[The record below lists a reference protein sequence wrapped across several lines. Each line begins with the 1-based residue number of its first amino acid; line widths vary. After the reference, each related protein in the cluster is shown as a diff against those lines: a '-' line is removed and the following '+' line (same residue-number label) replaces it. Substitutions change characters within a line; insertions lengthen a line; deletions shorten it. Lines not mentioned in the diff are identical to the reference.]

1 MTVETIL
8 SPTPE
13 QGLLFGPSFLRDHA
27 GYIMAEPRIAIVEL
41 VANSYDAGA
50 TEVRVLW
57 PEERGGDL
65 EIADNGTGMTLEQF
79 NRRWRTL
86 SYNRLEEQGAKVEFP
101 PGTRGKRERIA
112 FGQNGK
118 GRHGAFCFADA
129 YLVETWRTGLLAIA
143 QVELTSGGEEPFHF
157 RIVQEGVREG
167 HGTIVRA
174 TVTRRVI
181 RPEDVEEALGSK
193 FLVDPTFD
201 IYLNGKKLELLDLE
215 RLSSRT
221 VAVPPHGEV
230 TIHQIDASVRDRTT
244 HLKGITWWV
253 NRRMVGE
260 PSWSGLTDSG
270 AILDGRSAAAKTH
283 SFVIEADILK
293 EDVKHDWSGFHAR
306 RRSNEV
312 KDAVLKHVNSSLR
325 ELLAHARKEK
335 KRAAVEQN
343 RDAVKE
349 LPRFSQLV
357 VDEFVD
363 EIQQQCPTMS
373 EGDLS
378 RTVGVLAKL
387 EQARSGYDLLKQ
399 LLGCS
404 PEDLDAWNEIMKR
417 WSAREAEIV
426 LSELERRLRLID
438 ELQKLVRDDRADE
451 LHDLQPLFEKGLWI
465 FGPEYEAV
473 DFRSNRGMAEV
484 IRGFLRIEP
493 AGELSKR
500 RMDFVVRSD
509 SSTGFYAA
517 DSYDEVGEIIG
528 LRKLLILE
536 LKRGAFEIT
545 QGELDQGRDYA
556 RELIKGG
563 AVQRNTS
570 IVVFVLGA
578 SIEQGLESLQ
588 QGQVVVTPL
597 TYDIVLSR
605 AHSRTFNLHRKI
617 QAGTGNP
624 SRRFDVL
631 EILDEEKPQRR
642 VVSGSSD
649 LDLDEI

>member
-1 MTVETIL
+1 
-8 SPTPE
+8 
-13 QGLLFGPSFLRDHA
+13 
-27 GYIMAEPRIAIVEL
+27 MAEPRIAIVEL

-50 TEVRVLW
+50 KEVRVTW
-57 PEERGGDL
+57 PERKGGVL
-65 EIADNGTGMTLEQF
+65 EIRDNGTGMTLDQL

-86 SYNRLEEQGAKVEFP
+86 SYNRLNEQGEKVEFP
-101 PGTRGKRERIA
+101 SGTRGKRERIA

-118 GRHGAFCFADA
+118 GRHGAFCFSDT
-129 YLVETWRTGLLAIA
+129 YQVETWRDGFLAIA
-143 QVELTSGGEEPFHF
+143 RVELTFGNEEPFHF
-157 RIVQEGVREG
+157 SIEGEEARED

-174 TVTRRVI
+174 VVERKLI
-181 RPEDVEEALGSK
+181 SPEEVVEALGSK

-201 IYLNGKKLELLDLE
+201 IYLNEEKLELLDLE

-221 VAVPPHGEV
+221 ITVPSYGEV
-230 TIHQIDASVRDRTT
+230 TIHQIDSTVRDRTT

-270 AILDGRSAAAKTH
+270 AILDGRTAAAKTY
-283 SFVIEADILK
+283 SFVVEADILK
-293 EDVKHDWSGFHAR
+293 EDVKHDWSGFHST

-312 KDAVLKHVNSSLR
+312 KDAVLKHVIASLR
-325 ELLAHARKEK
+325 ELLAQARRDK
-335 KRAAVEQN
+335 KMVALEQN

-349 LPRFSQLV
+349 LPRFSKLV
-357 VDEFVD
+357 VDQFID
-363 EIQQQCPTMS
+363 EVQQQCPTMS

-399 LLGCS
+399 LLACS

-426 LSELERRLRLID
+426 LSELEKRLRLID
-438 ELQKLVRDDRADE
+438 QLQKLVRDDRADE

-484 IRGFLRIEP
+484 IRGFLKAEP
-493 AGELSKR
+493 LGEISRR
-500 RMDFVVRSD
+500 RMDFVVREDASI
-509 SSTGFYAA
+509 GFYGA
-517 DSYDEVGEIIG
+517 DSYDESGEIIG
-528 LRKLLILE
+528 TRKLLILE
-536 LKRGAFEIT
+536 LKRGAFEVT
-545 QGELDQGRDYA
+545 QREIVQGSDYA
-556 RELIKGG
+556 RELIRAG
-563 AVQRNTS
+563 AVQRATS

-578 SIEQGLESLQ
+578 SIEPGLEPLL
-588 QGQVVVTPL
+588 QGQVSVTPL

-617 QAGTGNP
+617 REGSADP
-624 SRRFDVL
+624 SRQFDILEVL
-631 EILDEEKPQRR
+631 GDLEEPQ
-642 VVSGSSD
+642 
-649 LDLDEI
+649 LTMF

>member
-8 SPTPE
+8 SPSPE
-13 QGLLFGPSFLRDHA
+13 QGLLFGSSFLRDHA
-27 GYIMAEPRIAIVEL
+27 GYIMSDPRIAIVEL

-50 TEVRVLW
+50 TEVKVVW
-57 PEERGGDL
+57 PEERGREL

-86 SYNRLEEQGAKVEFP
+86 SYNRLDEQGAKVEFP
-101 PGTRGKRERIA
+101 AGTRGKRDRIA

-118 GRHGAFCFADA
+118 GRHGAFCFADE
-129 YLVETWRTGLLAIA
+129 YWVETWRDGLWVLAR
-143 QVELTSGGEEPFHF
+143 VELTSGGEEPFHF
-157 RIVQEGVREG
+157 RVEREEEREG

-174 TVTRRVI
+174 MVTRRLI
-181 RPEDVEEALGSK
+181 SPEEVEEALGSK

-215 RLSSRT
+215 HLSSRII
-221 VAVPPHGEV
+221 AVPPYGEV
-230 TIHQIDASVRDRTT
+230 TIHQIDATVRDRTT

-270 AILDGRSAAAKTH
+270 AILDGRTAAAKTH

-293 EDVKHDWSGFHAR
+293 EDVKHDWSGFHATK
-306 RRSNEV
+306 RSNEV
-312 KDAVLKHVNSSLR
+312 KDVVLKHVTASLR
-325 ELLAHARKEK
+325 EVLAQARKEK
-335 KRAAVEQN
+335 KRAALEQN
-343 RDAVKE
+343 RDTVKE
-349 LPRFSQLV
+349 LPRFSKLV

-378 RTVGVLAKL
+378 RAVGVFAKL

-399 LLGCS
+399 LLTCS
-404 PEDLDAWNEIMKR
+404 PEDLDTWNEILKR

-426 LSELERRLRLID
+426 LSELEKRLRLID

-484 IRGFLRIEP
+484 IRRFLKTETPVEVSR
-493 AGELSKR
+493 R
-500 RMDFVVRSD
+500 RMDFVIRED
-509 SSTGFYAA
+509 SSIGLYAA
-517 DSYDEVGEIIG
+517 DSYDESGEIIG
-528 LRKLLILE
+528 IRKLLILE
-536 LKRGAFEIT
+536 LKRGDFEVT
-545 QGELDQGRDYA
+545 QKELDQGRDYA
-556 RELIKGG
+556 RELVKVG
-563 AVQRNTS
+563 AVQKGTAV
-570 IVVFVLGA
+570 VVFVLGA
-578 SIEQGLESLQ
+578 SIELGLESLQ
-588 QGQVVVTPL
+588 QGQVTVTPL
-597 TYDIVLSR
+597 KYDTVLSR
-605 AHSRTFNLHRKI
+605 AHSRTFNLHQKI
-617 QAGTGNP
+617 QAATGDP

-631 EILDEEKPQRR
+631 EVLGEEEEPQ
-642 VVSGSSD
+642 
-649 LDLDEI
+649 LTFFE